1 MNPPETLSGLLLV
14 DKPASWTSHD
24 IVAKMRGV
32 LGIKRIGHAGTLDPF
47 ATGLVILGIN
57 KGTKHL
63 ERIMHE
69 TKVYETT
76 IKLGATSSTFDTEGE
91 ITPLT
96 TDSPVSS
103 LGERM
108 TEPTTEA
115 IEKAL
120 DQFRGGYEQR
130 APLFSAKHV
139 NGKRLYDLAREGK
152 ATEEMRPSKFVK
164 IESIDVLAYTYPEL
178 ALKIT
183 CGSGTYIRSI
193 ADDLGRALG
202 IGGYCLTLRRTHIGP
217 YQAKDGITPTA
228 DKITAEAAILPLPE
242 TPASGQ

>member
-1 MNPPETLSGLLLV
+1 MNSPETLSGLLLV

-24 IVAKMRGV
+24 IVAKMRGI

-47 ATGLVILGIN
+47 ATGLVVLGVN

-76 IKLGATSSTFDTEGE
+76 IKLGATSSTFDIEGE
-91 ITPLT
+91 IIENTVTQP
-96 TDSPVSS
+96 
-103 LGERM
+103 
-108 TEPTTEA
+108 PTIED

-130 APLFSAKHV
+130 APLFSAKHI

-164 IESIDVLAYTYPEL
+164 IEAIEVLAYTYPEL
-178 ALKIT
+178 TLRVT
-183 CGSGTYIRSI
+183 CGGGTYIRSI
-193 ADDLGRALG
+193 ADDLGRELG
-202 IGGYCLTLRRTHIGP
+202 TGGYCLALRRTKIGA
-217 YQAKDGITPTA
+217 YTTENTVAPTD
-228 DKITAEAAILPLPE
+228 DKTVILAALMPLEEP
-242 TPASGQ
+242 PASGQ

>member
-76 IKLGATSSTFDTEGE
+76 IKLGATSSTFDIEGE
-91 ITPLT
+91 IIENVVTRP
-96 TDSPVSS
+96 
-103 LGERM
+103 
-108 TEPTTEA
+108 PTTEA

-228 DKITAEAAILPLPE
+228 YKITAEAAILPLPE

>member
-76 IKLGATSSTFDTEGE
+76 IKLGATSSTFDIEGE
-91 ITPLT
+91 IIENVVTRP
-96 TDSPVSS
+96 
-103 LGERM
+103 
-108 TEPTTEA
+108 PTTEA

>member
-69 TKVYETT
+69 TKDYETT
-76 IKLGATSSTFDTEGE
+76 IKLGATSSTFDIEGE
-91 ITPLT
+91 IIENVITRP
-96 TDSPVSS
+96 
-103 LGERM
+103 
-108 TEPTTEA
+108 PTTED

-120 DQFRGGYEQR
+120 DLFRGGYEQR

>member
-1 MNPPETLSGLLLV
+1 MNPQDTLSGLLLV

-69 TKVYETT
+69 TKDYETT
-76 IKLGATSSTFDTEGE
+76 IKLGTTSSTFDTEGE
-91 ITPLT
+91 ITEGT
-96 TDSPVSS
+96 V
-103 LGERM
+103 EI
-108 TEPTTEA
+108 TEPTIQE

-120 DQFRGGYEQR
+120 DLFRGGYVQR

-164 IESIDVLAYTYPEL
+164 IESIDVLTYTYPEL
-178 ALKIT
+178 TLKIT

-202 IGGYCLTLRRTHIGP
+202 IGGYCLTLRRTRIGP

-228 DKITAEAAILPLPE
+228 DKITAEAAIIPLPE
-242 TPASGQ
+242 TPISGQ

>member
-24 IVAKMRGV
+24 IVAKMRGI

-47 ATGLVILGIN
+47 ATGLVVLGIN

-76 IKLGATSSTFDTEGE
+76 IKLGATSSTFDIEGE
-91 ITPLT
+91 ITT
-96 TDSPVSS
+96 VNT
-103 LGERM
+103 
-108 TEPTTEA
+108 TEPALEA

-120 DQFRGGYEQR
+120 DHFRGGYEQR
-130 APLFSAKHV
+130 APLFSAKHI

-152 ATEEMRPSKFVK
+152 ATEDMRPSKFVK
-164 IESIDVLAYTYPEL
+164 IEALEILTYTYPEL
-178 ALKIT
+178 TLRVT
-183 CGSGTYIRSI
+183 CGGGTYIRSI
-193 ADDLGRALG
+193 ADDLGRELG
-202 IGGYCLTLRRTHIGP
+202 TGGYCLTLRRTKIGT
-217 YQAKDGITPTA
+217 YTTENTVAPTDEKA
-228 DKITAEAAILPLPE
+228 VILAALLPLEEP
-242 TPASGQ
+242 TASGQ

>member
-1 MNPPETLSGLLLV
+1 MNPQDTLSGLLLV

-47 ATGLVILGIN
+47 ATGLVILGIY

-69 TKVYETT
+69 TKDYETT
-76 IKLGATSSTFDTEGE
+76 IKLGATSSTFDIEGE
-91 ITPLT
+91 IIENVITRP
-96 TDSPVSS
+96 
-103 LGERM
+103 
-108 TEPTTEA
+108 PTTED

-120 DQFRGGYEQR
+120 DLFRGGYEQR

-202 IGGYCLTLRRTHIGP
+202 IGGYCLTLRRTRIGP
-217 YQAKDGITPTA
+217 YQAKDGIAPTA
-228 DKITAEAAILPLPE
+228 DKITAIAAILPLPE
-242 TPASGQ
+242 TPTSGQ

>member
-1 MNPPETLSGLLLV
+1 MNPQDTLSGLLLV

-69 TKVYETT
+69 TKDYETT
-76 IKLGATSSTFDTEGE
+76 IKLGATSSTFDIEGE
-91 ITPLT
+91 IIENVVTRP
-96 TDSPVSS
+96 
-103 LGERM
+103 
-108 TEPTTEA
+108 PTTED
-115 IEKAL
+115 IEKVL
-120 DQFRGGYEQR
+120 DLFRGGYEQR

-178 ALKIT
+178 TLKIT

-202 IGGYCLTLRRTHIGP
+202 IGGYCLTLRRTRIGP

-242 TPASGQ
+242 TPVSGQ

>member
-14 DKPASWTSHD
+14 DKPVSWTSHD

-47 ATGLVILGIN
+47 ATGLVVLGIN

-76 IKLGATSSTFDTEGE
+76 VKLGATSTTFDIEGE
-91 ITPLT
+91 IT
-96 TDSPVSS
+96 SVST
-103 LGERM
+103 
-108 TEPTTEA
+108 TEPTLEA

-152 ATEEMRPSKFVK
+152 ATEEMRPSKLVK
-164 IESIDVLAYTYPEL
+164 IEAIEVLGYSYPEL
-178 ALKIT
+178 TLKVT
-183 CGSGTYIRSI
+183 CGGGTYIRSI
-193 ADDLGRALG
+193 ADDLGHALG
-202 IGGYCLTLRRTHIGP
+202 IGGYCLTLRRTRIGS
-217 YQAKDGITPTA
+217 YTTEKAVTPTA
-228 DKITAEAAILPLPE
+228 EKATILAVLLPLNESP
-242 TPASGQ
+242 TSGQ